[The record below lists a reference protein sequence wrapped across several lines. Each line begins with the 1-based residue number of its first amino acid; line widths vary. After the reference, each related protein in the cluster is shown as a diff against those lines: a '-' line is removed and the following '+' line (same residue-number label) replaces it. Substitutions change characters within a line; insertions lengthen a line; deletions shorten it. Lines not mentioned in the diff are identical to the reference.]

1 MIAWMRRFDAAAQRL
16 VDWAVIRLI
25 RRGVPKSLQYL
36 LVAALWSLFLVTTM
50 WQNLS
55 NDGLPQRLFTA
66 VVFGTI
72 AVWTT
77 HGHYHHILRSEA
89 SNGTWSTA
97 GLFFASVPKVL
108 GWIWLL
114 TEILR
119 ATIATSTHGAGWGCC
134 LCYLL
139 SYYILCAPNKAPP
152 ELLSMP
158 TRLKP
163 VPAC

>member
-1 MIAWMRRFDAAAQRL
+1 MIAWMKRFDAAVQRL
-16 VDWAVIRLI
+16 
-25 RRGVPKSLQYL
+25 VPKSLQYL

-66 VVFGTI
+66 TVFGTI

-77 HGHYHHILRSEA
+77 HGHYHRILRSEA

-97 GLFFASVPKVL
+97 ELFASVPKVL

-114 TEILR
+114 IEILR
-119 ATIATSTHGAGWGCC
+119 AAIATSTSGAGWGCC

-152 ELLSMP
+152 EPLSMP

-163 VPAC
+163 IPVAG